1 MRVQSIYKSPYK
13 LFNEPIVSVE
23 LYPSMQGKLKYSV
36 HWMKNYNLIISDP
49 KQVAW
54 CQDSNKRYNTLRTP
68 IIEIHSMN
76 KTESSALQI
85 AKILES
91 EIINFFKSE
100 KYFSELFQGQHMFND
115 LLTLPEHLK
124 DNERKEQRKN
134 LAG

>member
-1 MRVQSIYKSPYK
+1 MKVQSLYKSQYK

-36 HWMKNYNLIISDP
+36 HWIKNYNLIITDP

-76 KTESSALQI
+76 KTESSALKI

-91 EIINFFKSE
+91 EIVDFFENEKQFHQLFSGQ
-100 KYFSELFQGQHMFND
+100 KYFENH
-115 LLTLPEHLK
+115 LTLP
-124 DNERKEQRKN
+124 DVPQ
-134 LAG
+134 G

>member
-1 MRVQSIYKSPYK
+1 MKVQSLYKSQYK

-36 HWMKNYNLIISDP
+36 HWIKNYNLIITDP

-76 KTESSALQI
+76 KTESSALKI
-85 AKILES
+85 AQILES
-91 EIINFFKSE
+91 EIVEFFESE
-100 KYFSELFQGQHMFND
+100 KQFHQLFSGQQYFND
-115 LLTLPEHLK
+115 SLTLPELP
-124 DNERKEQRKN
+124 Q
-134 LAG
+134 G

>member
-1 MRVQSIYKSPYK
+1 MRVQSLYKSQYK

-23 LYPSMQGKLKYSV
+23 LYPTMQGKLKYSV
-36 HWMKNYNLIISDP
+36 HWIKNYNLIITDP

-76 KTESSALQI
+76 RSESSALKI

-91 EIINFFKSE
+91 EIVDFFESE
-100 KYFSELFQGQHMFND
+100 KQFHQLFSGQQYFND
-115 LLTLPEHLK
+115 SLTLPELP
-124 DNERKEQRKN
+124 Q
-134 LAG
+134 G